1 MPFFSSPSSVIINLS
16 IFSSSPFDSY
26 TIKAENNITQV
37 TAGLFNYLYTIRGLA
52 AALVLKVNATYV
64 RTVVLSKTALYDDG
78 AFLLI

>member
-16 IFSSSPFDSY
+16 IFSPSPFDLY

-52 AALVLKVNATYV
+52 AALVKLTP
-64 RTVVLSKTALYDDG
+64 RTIHIGDFNQDALYDDG